1 MKNCAWWSD
10 VGEKRLPEIQP
21 SFIILQKMLS
31 IKVWPRRV
39 NLILEVMLGTRLV
52 EYMMSRSRKPFYL
65 NHLLE
70 DQY

>member
-10 VGEKRLPEIQP
+10 IGEKRLPEIQP
-21 SFIILQKMLS
+21 SFIILLKMLS

-52 EYMMSRSRKPFYL
+52 E
-65 NHLLE
+65 
-70 DQY
+70 